1 MGRTR
6 ILGFNP
12 DRMRKQMLSI
22 AVEEQNKRL
31 VDFAKE
37 QINVI
42 GEAIQQ
48 HNSRNHM
55 DATGNLLDSLCWGVL
70 YNGKYVDNGFYREKT
85 ATESA
90 YMHQWW
96 QGGFVTKWKEGKSL
110 GWDRA
115 NWEDLPEIQ
124 GHEMADRFMSRQEG
138 KGEGWKVFF
147 AILAPYWGYWEK
159 GFNMKSRRGSQNY
172 IQFSVMT
179 QFYDHV
185 KPELKPMRVSF
196 RVTQAIRYTQTSLMK
211 SAKRGVYSGRRRF
224 M

>member
-1 MGRTR
+1 MSKTR
-6 ILGFNP
+6 LLGFNP
-12 DRMRKQMLSI
+12 DRMKKQMLSI
-22 AVEEQNKRL
+22 AVDEQNKRL
-31 VDFAKE
+31 VEYAKE

-55 DATGNLLDSLCWGVL
+55 DDTGNLLDSLCWGVL
-70 YNGKYVDNGFYREKT
+70 YNGKYIDRGFYREKK

-96 QGGFVTKWKEGKSL
+96 KGGYVTKWKGGKST

-115 NWEDLPEIQ
+115 NWEDLPEIE
-124 GHEMADRFMSRQEG
+124 GHEMAERFMVRQEG
-138 KGEGWKVFF
+138 KGDGWKVFF
-147 AILAPYWGYWEK
+147 AILAPYWGYWEQ
-159 GFNMKSRRGSQNY
+159 GFNMRSRRGTSTY

-179 QFYDHV
+179 QFYDHA
-185 KPELKPMRVSF
+185 KADLKPMKVRF
-196 RVTQAIRYTQTSLMK
+196 RVTQANRYTQTSLMRQ
-211 SAKRGVYSGRRRF
+211 AKRGVYSTKRRF